1 MVKIIM
7 HGCCGHMGQ
16 VISDLV
22 AKDANA
28 EIVAGIDVTDK
39 GNTTYPVF
47 TNIKECQTEADVL
60 IDFSSAKA
68 ADALLDY
75 CTERNLPVVLC
86 TTGLD
91 EELLKKVD
99 EVSKKVAILKSAN
112 MSIGVNLLFAL
123 VQKAALA
130 LQDSGFDIEIV
141 EKHHN
146 QKIDAPSGTALAIA
160 DAINE
165 VSDNRYNYV
174 YDRSQVREKRTADEI
189 GIHAVRGGNIVGE
202 HEVMFAGK
210 DEIIEINHRAMS
222 KEIFAVGAV
231 KAAKYLAGKPAGFY
245 TMKDVL
251 KDILE

>member
-7 HGCCGHMGQ
+7 HGCGGKMGH
-16 VISDLV
+16 VVSSIV
-22 AKDANA
+22 ANDENC
-28 EIVAGIDVTDK
+28 EIVAGIDPRDVEM
-39 GNTTYPVF
+39 GYPVF
-47 TNIKECQTEADVL
+47 KNIDDCNVEADCI
-60 IDFSSAKA
+60 IDFSTASAVPS
-68 ADALLDY
+68 LLDFSVSKKI
-75 CTERNLPVVLC
+75 PVVLC
-86 TTGLD
+86 TTGFSD
-91 EELLKKVD
+91 ELNEQVKKASEKTAV
-99 EVSKKVAILKSAN
+99 LKSAN
-112 MSIGVNLLFAL
+112 MSVGVNLLFSL

-130 LQDSGFDIEIV
+130 LADSGFDMEIV

-165 VSDNRYNYV
+165 VFEEKFDYV
-174 YDRSQVREKRTADEI
+174 YDRSQKREKRSAKEI

-202 HEVMFAGK
+202 HEVIFAGK

-245 TMKDVL
+245 TMKNVL
-251 KDILE
+251 E